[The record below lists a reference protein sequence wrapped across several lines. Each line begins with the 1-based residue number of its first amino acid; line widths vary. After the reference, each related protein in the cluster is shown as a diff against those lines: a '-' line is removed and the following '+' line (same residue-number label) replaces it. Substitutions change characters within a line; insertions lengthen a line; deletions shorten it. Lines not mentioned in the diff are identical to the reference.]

1 MRTPIRYAGG
11 KSRAY
16 DFISSYIPFWPR
28 PKRIVSPFFGGGSLE
43 VRWAHEMGI
52 RVHGYDVFGIL
63 TNYWQHQLQ
72 DPERLYEILKG
83 LEPSKEQYDEIKD
96 ILLHWDKVQHMFKGW
111 KTDYYDRKPQPL
123 DDDLGAAYYWFNHNL
138 SYGPMFLGWF
148 SSIYLKKESL
158 YQNAIERVR
167 DFNVPN
173 LSVRNNDF
181 TEVIP
186 THPGDFLYCDPPY
199 YMEKKDG
206 DDDNKMFKAIYPN
219 SNFPVH
225 HTHFD
230 HEKLRD
236 LLHSDHTG
244 PFLLS
249 YNDCDTIREW
259 YKDFEIKTPEWAYSF
274 QQGETRIGKNRKD
287 GNLKKESHEI
297 LIIKK

>member
-28 PKRIVSPFFGGGSLE
+28 PKTIVSPFMGGGSLE
-43 VRWAHEMGI
+43 TRWASEMGI
-52 RVHGYDVFGIL
+52 NVVGYDVFDIL
-63 TNYWQHQLQ
+63 VNYWKHQIET
-72 DPERLYEILKG
+72 PERLYDILKG

-111 KTDYYDRKPQPL
+111 KTDYYDRKPRPL

-148 SSIYLKKESL
+148 SSIFMKKESL
-158 YQNAIERVR
+158 YQNSIERVR
-167 DFNVPN
+167 DFKVPN
-173 LSVRNNDF
+173 L
-181 TEVIP
+181 EVHCGSFEDSIKAH
-186 THPGDFLYCDPPY
+186 TNDFLYCDPPY
-199 YMEKKDG
+199 YMERKEG

-236 LLHSDHTG
+236 LLHNHNG
-244 PFLLS
+244 KFILS
-249 YNDCDTIREW
+249 YNDCEWVREN
-259 YKDFEIKTPEWAYSF
+259 YKDFKFKLPKWNYSF
-274 QQGETRIGKNRKD
+274 QAGETRIGKNRPD
-287 GNLKKESHEI
+287 GNTGKESHEI
-297 LIIKK
+297 LIIKE

>member
-43 VRWAHEMGI
+43 VRWAAELGI
-52 RVHGYDVFGIL
+52 PVIGYDVFDIL
-63 TNYWQHQLQ
+63 VNYWKHQLQ
-72 DPERLYEILKG
+72 NPQRLYDILKG

-96 ILLHWDKVQHMFKGW
+96 ILLHWDKVQDMFKGW
-111 KTDYYDRKPQPL
+111 KTNHYDRKSKPL

-148 SSIYLKKESL
+148 SSIFLKKESL
-158 YQNAIERVR
+158 YQNSIERVR
-167 DFNVPN
+167 DFRVPN
-173 LSVRNNDF
+173 L
-181 TEVIP
+181 EVNCGSFEETIVAH
-186 THPGDFLYCDPPY
+186 TNDFLYCDPPY
-199 YMEKKDG
+199 YMEKKEG

-219 SNFPVH
+219 SNFPLH

-236 LLHSDHTG
+236 LLHSHNG
-244 PFLLS
+244 KFILS
-249 YNDCDTIREW
+249 YNDCEWVREN
-259 YKDFEIKTPEWAYSF
+259 YKDFKIKLPKWNYSF
-274 QQGETRIGKNRKD
+274 QAGETRIGKNRPD
-287 GNLKKESHEI
+287 GDTGKESHEI
-297 LIIKK
+297 LIIKE